1 MQSWY
6 YSKKHAKCLED
17 NMIEKTRVIDIVL
30 NGLLLCVGTA
40 LLIIKIIE
48 VFG

>member
-6 YSKKHAKCLED
+6 YSKKHAKCSED